1 MASRMGRRPVRQPR
15 CGSLVWPESGGVH
28 AGEMGASG
36 DRPHV
41 LACAKFPFAIAVGAL
56 GTGVVGPG
64 SSTVGMPTSLR
75 IDHDGAVR
83 GGRQRG
89 LGDDHTG
96 HGRIRI
102 VGSGS
107 ATATASTPRA
117 TGVASISAKR
127 PGSSSSAPAGERRS
141 EGVVCG

>member
-1 MASRMGRRPVRQPR
+1 MASRIGRRPVRQPR

-107 ATATASTPRA
+107 ASATAAAPRTAAA
-117 TGVASISAKR
+117 TTSSASPAAAASA
-127 PGSSSSAPAGERRS
+127 APAGGR
-141 EGVVCG
+141 